1 VRFAADRIEDSLRA
15 VARMVGREPTGR
27 PERLAGR
34 LRAALNF
41 GTIDEIIADDLVRY
55 VASIRKQCG
64 QIHTA
69 LNQNYI
75 SYRIE
80 TAIAR

>member
-1 VRFAADRIEDSLRA
+1 MADN
-15 VARMVGREPTGR
+15 V
-27 PERLAGR
+27 
-34 LRAALNF
+34 
-41 GTIDEIIADDLVRY
+41 VRY

-69 LNQNYI
+69 LHQTYI
-75 SYRIE
+75 SYPIE